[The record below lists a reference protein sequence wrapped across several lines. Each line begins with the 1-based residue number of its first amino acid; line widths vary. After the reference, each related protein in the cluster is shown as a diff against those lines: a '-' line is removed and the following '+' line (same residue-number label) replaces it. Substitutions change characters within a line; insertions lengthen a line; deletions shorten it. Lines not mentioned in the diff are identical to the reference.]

1 MKSMLNL
8 FFILL
13 ATVSFCQ
20 TDLQAEIQTLESEIK
35 SLDKEIS
42 SLESQRDQ
50 GLNAQQL
57 IIDEKQKEEDQKQQI
72 VDQINDE
79 IEDLNTKLSN
89 YGVSKDNLDIY
100 NLLHGKKIYKAQL
113 SDKKMIKFLELIA
126 VLTDDV
132 PDVQDY
138 LFTENQIYYGT
149 TQDGVIMDLI
159 EIPLGEK
166 EIKQF
171 DKLKSKGILNVVND
185 ISRLLKKMTL
195 IDKRYF
201 DLKDSL
207 NVNSNK
213 LNQAKNPL
221 EKVID
226 QKENLINSYKE
237 INIRF
242 SNNID
247 KKTNIIT
254 NKHGRIFAIEKR
266 KTEIENLQ
274 REENITR
281 IAEEFNKSAK
291 TCKIGKQTWMTT
303 NLSVTHFSNGDSIL
317 LVNNFAEWEK
327 AYDRKIPAYSYPKFD
342 KSLVARHGLV
352 YNYFTLIDARGI
364 EPNGWYVARAS
375 DYDNLCST
383 YNKKCWSSNSSSIL
397 TRYNCCSTKD
407 FRTTFGWGYRNDP
420 VRCPNCKN
428 WNSSYRKQVPC
439 HVCKNTRVK
448 GSRKVSLNG
457 NNSSG
462 LSIHPMIH
470 LQSNRSSWT
479 VKSKFPKFEWT
490 NPQKEKESVLGP
502 EALFWTSS
510 KDFKGRVI
518 FAKFEILNDIMM
530 VNEWSTMREYG
541 LQIRLIKDE

>member
-1 MKSMLNL
+1 M
-8 FFILL
+8 
-13 ATVSFCQ
+13 
-20 TDLQAEIQTLESEIK
+20 
-35 SLDKEIS
+35 DKEIS

-50 GLNAQQL
+50 ELNAQQL
-57 IIDEKQKEEDQKQQI
+57 IIDEKQKEEDQQQQI

-100 NLLHGKKIYKAQL
+100 NLLYGKKIYQAQL

-213 LNQAKNPL
+213 LNQAKKPL

-254 NKHGRIFAIEKR
+254 NKHGRIFAIETEIEKR

-291 TCKIGKQTWMTT
+291 TCKIGTQTWMNT
-303 NLSVTHFSNGDSIL
+303 NLSVTHFSNGDTIL
-317 LVNNFAEWEK
+317 EVKNSSEWIEAIK
-327 AYDRKIPAYSYPKFD
+327 SNTPAYCYPNFNKSNNPNCGLIYNGFVIMDARNIAPKGWRVPNSNDITILSNRFPSNQDNVKMQESIGLRSKTSWGSTEHYIHCSTCKDWTD
-342 KSLVARHGLV
+342 KYRTNRRGCSRCKDTEIVGKKKVSMNGTNSKGFNCYYCGKIGWNGNYQVGDGLV
-352 YNYFTLIDARGI
+352 GK
-364 EPNGWYVARAS
+364 
-375 DYDNLCST
+375 ST
-383 YNKKCWSSNSSSIL
+383 
-397 TRYNCCSTKD
+397 
-407 FRTTFGWGYRNDP
+407 
-420 VRCPNCKN
+420 
-428 WNSSYRKQVPC
+428 
-439 HVCKNTRVK
+439 
-448 GSRKVSLNG
+448 
-457 NNSSG
+457 
-462 LSIHPMIH
+462 
-470 LQSNRSSWT
+470 
-479 VKSKFPKFEWT
+479 
-490 NPQKEKESVLGP
+490 
-502 EALFWTSS
+502 AFWTSS
-510 KDFKGRVI
+510 LKGATGFTRKVEYTGLET
-518 FAKFEILNDIMM
+518 FELNVQNYFLRSSISISLIPLDYKSI
-530 VNEWSTMREYG
+530 NTPSSG
-541 LQIRLIKDE
+541 LPIRLIKDD